1 MWAGQEQA
9 ALAMIDLRI
18 VIRLAVFALTTAAI
32 ARGQDRDVAAEFKAA
47 KAGLTSQIKD
57 RKKETRLAAVAKL
70 ETFPTPDAAK
80 LLLFQGLASKDE
92 ETSRAAFDSLA
103 KFTSNKEVCDYLMTT
118 VAKQWKQ
125 GKPQEET
132 FAGIALL
139 LASELPEIHE
149 DALVLLRDAAERPN
163 GRNILIS
170 LADALA
176 NCRGDSAAKPLIE
189 LMGVPFFEKDFAFR
203 RAVAQALCSVRA
215 KTAITALIKLLA
227 KVKGEVRADIAKYLT
242 SASGQ
247 QLGIDAAV
255 WQNWWDQ
262 NEKTFQFPP
271 EQKPVG
277 TKNNPATPRV
287 QMGGPS
293 YYGLPISAAKII
305 FVIDT
310 SASMRGP
317 RIVAAKRELCRA
329 IQDLPAAVEF
339 NVIAFNGRSF
349 HWQNKLVPASED
361 SKQSALYFV
370 MGQNLDTGTA
380 SYDAL
385 ETALRFDG
393 EAIYFLTDG
402 APFGGKIVSPPEII
416 RAITHLNQFRRMTIN
431 SFGIGVGP
439 PGNAFDSFLSTL
451 ADQNYGA
458 YERVD
463 Q

>member
-1 MWAGQEQA
+1 
-9 ALAMIDLRI
+9 
-18 VIRLAVFALTTAAI
+18 
-32 ARGQDRDVAAEFKAA
+32 
-47 KAGLTSQIKD
+47 
-57 RKKETRLAAVAKL
+57 
-70 ETFPTPDAAK
+70 
-80 LLLFQGLASKDE
+80 
-92 ETSRAAFDSLA
+92 
-103 KFTSNKEVCDYLMTT
+103 
-118 VAKQWKQ
+118 
-125 GKPQEET
+125 
-132 FAGIALL
+132 

-149 DALVLLRDAAERPN
+149 DALILLRDAAERPN

-203 RAVAQALCSVRA
+203 RAVEQALCSVRA

-227 KVKGEVRADIAKYLT
+227 KVTGEVRADIAKFLT
-242 SASGQ
+242 TASGQ
-247 QLGIDAAV
+247 QLGIDASV

-271 EQKPVG
+271 EQKP
-277 TKNNPATPRV
+277 TANKNNSATPRV
-287 QMGGPS
+287 QLGGPS
-293 YYGLPISAAKII
+293 YYGIPISAAKII

-329 IQDLPAAVEF
+329 IQELPAAVEF
-339 NVIAFNGRSF
+339 NVIAFNGRSL
-349 HWQNKLVPASED
+349 HWQNKLVPVSED
-361 SKQSALYFV
+361 SKQSAMYFV
-370 MGQNLDTGTA
+370 MAQNLDLGTA

-385 ETALRFDG
+385 EAALRFDG

-402 APFGGKIVSPPEII
+402 APFGGKIVSPPDII
-416 RAITHLNQFRRMTIN
+416 RAITRLNQFRRMTIN
-431 SFGIGVGP
+431 SIGIGVGP

-451 ADQNYGA
+451 ADQNYGV